1 MTSLSSLSLKDNPS
15 TDQLFHKLSELRTH
29 CINYQCHI
37 IELLLENPNYQR
49 EDIVAIMNVL
59 RHERQTWG
67 NLAGILEIE
76 LSGGV
81 WSITKSDFKQNL
93 GDDIPMLEQKMNA
106 KANFLESDIRALLQ
120 DLLICKFDSFLKQ
133 KKEGR

>member
-1 MTSLSSLSLKDNPS
+1 MTSLSSVSIKDNQF
-15 TDQLFHKLSELRTH
+15 TDQLLHKLTDLRSH
-29 CINYQCHI
+29 CVNYQCHI

-49 EDIVAIMNVL
+49 DDIVTIMNVL

-76 LSGGV
+76 LCAGV

-93 GDDIPMLEQKMNA
+93 GDDIPLIEQKMNA
-106 KANFLESDIRALLQ
+106 ESNFLESDVRALLQ

-133 KKEGR
+133 KKEGG